1 VREAPLEL
9 PMYLGVRIVL
19 TKNLNKNTGF
29 VNGMGAT
36 VLGMD
41 RGNLIV
47 RTEQGRRI
55 AMHEWTAPDGV
66 VHFPLRLGYA
76 STLHNKSEKDPQNEP
91 PERPKSLPG
100 GARGTQNRSREAPG
114 AAPGRPGPPGV
125 GVSAPRAPPE
135 AEKGAQKDPEKSPRE
150 GPGKSRGLQK
160 GRAGQKTVRAQRFR
174 TLKIATAFWDRFSV
188 NDWSILD
195 LRTLRIVWQ
204 GYTMLHFSTFRKGRR
219 K

>member
-1 VREAPLEL
+1 MLSEKRGRERDSEDEGFHGFQSSHSGPSNHAHNAQDENASYVRPA
-9 PMYLGVRIVL
+9 R
-19 TKNLNKNTGF
+19 
-29 VNGMGAT
+29 
-36 VLGMD
+36 
-41 RGNLIV
+41 
-47 RTEQGRRI
+47 
-55 AMHEWTAPDGV
+55 
-66 VHFPLRLGYA
+66 LRLLWN
-76 STLHNKSEKDPQNEP
+76 TLAPKRFEKDTQNEP

-150 GPGKSRGLQK
+150 GPGKSRGPQK

-174 TLKIATAFWDRFSV
+174 TLKIATACWDRCSV
-188 NDWSILD
+188 NDWSIVD